1 MMKYFEDIADRLG
14 VLKIKYWQKEMKWK
28 RRKQMAKEIV
38 DIRKEEIINAC
49 EKLYENNNFKDIT
62 IKRIGEETTFSRTS
76 IYNYF
81 QTKEE
86 IFLALFKRE
95 YERWIEDLNQMYE
108 ENSTMSKEIFADK
121 LAQSVAKRK
130 NLLKLLSMNMYDM
143 EENSRMEE
151 LIKFKKA
158 YGNAIKMVRKCV
170 DKFFEEMSNNE
181 KEEFVFL
188 FFPLMYGIYPY
199 AEVTE
204 KQQKAMEKAD
214 VPFKYLSIY
223 EITYKGILKLLS

>member
-1 MMKYFEDIADRLG
+1 MS
-14 VLKIKYWQKEMKWK
+14 
-28 RRKQMAKEIV
+28 KEIV
-38 DIRKEEIINAC
+38 DMRKEEIINAC
-49 EKLYENNNFKDIT
+49 EKLYENNSFKDIT
-62 IKRIGEETTFSRTS
+62 IKSIGEETTFSRTS

-86 IFLALFKRE
+86 IFLALLKRE
-95 YERWIEDLNQMYE
+95 YERWIDDLNEMYE
-108 ENSTMSKEIFADK
+108 QNQEMTKELFADK
-121 LAQSVAKRK
+121 LAQTVAKRK

-151 LIKFKKA
+151 LIEFKRA

-170 DKFFEEMSNNE
+170 DKFFNKMSDSE
-181 KEEFVFL
+181 KEEFIFL

-204 KQQKAMEKAD
+204 KQMKAMEVAN

-223 EITYKGILKLLS
+223 DITYKGILKLLS

>member
-1 MMKYFEDIADRLG
+1 
-14 VLKIKYWQKEMKWK
+14 
-28 RRKQMAKEIV
+28 MAREIV
-38 DIRKEEIINAC
+38 DIRKEEIINSC
-49 EKLYENNNFKDIT
+49 EKLYENTSFKDIT
-62 IKRIGEETTFSRTS
+62 IKSIGEETTFSRTS

-86 IFLALFKRE
+86 IFLALLKRE
-95 YERWIEDLNQMYE
+95 YERWIDDLNEIYKQNMDL
-108 ENSTMSKEIFADK
+108 TKEVFADK
-121 LAQSVAKRK
+121 LAHTVAKRK

-151 LIKFKKA
+151 LIEFKKA

-170 DKFFEEMSNNE
+170 DKFFEKMNE
-181 KEEFVFL
+181 EEKDEFIFL

-204 KQQKAMEKAD
+204 KQKQAMKMAD

-223 EITYKGILKLLS
+223 DITYKGILKLLN

>member
-1 MMKYFEDIADRLG
+1 MVK
-14 VLKIKYWQKEMKWK
+14 K
-28 RRKQMAKEIV
+28 IV
-38 DIRKEEIINAC
+38 DKRKEEIINAC
-49 EKLYENNNFKDIT
+49 EKLYETNSFKDIT
-62 IKRIGEETTFSRTS
+62 IKSIGEETTFSRTS

-95 YERWIEDLNQMYE
+95 YERWIDELNQMYE
-108 ENSTMSKEIFADK
+108 ENSNMTKEIFADK
-121 LAQSVAKRK
+121 LAKTVANRK

-151 LIKFKKA
+151 LIEFKKA
-158 YGNAIKMVRKCV
+158 YGNAIKMVKRCI
-170 DKFFEEMSNNE
+170 DKFFEEMDE
-181 KEEFVFL
+181 DKKDEFIFL

-199 AEVTE
+199 AEVTQ
-204 KQQKAMEKAD
+204 KQQKAMETAD

-223 EITYKGILKLLS
+223 EITYKGILKLLN